1 MTTLLTH
8 PALRILAA
16 MAALI
21 IAATIC
27 YLSLIPA
34 TEAPAPQFSDKIK
47 HFVAYAALAAPLG
60 VAFGIG
66 KARVLAGFAIAATY
80 GMTMEIAQMMG
91 DAGREGSWL
100 DIAANLAGAIIG
112 LAIVTL
118 LRGDWCLFGGDRR

>member
-60 VAFGIG
+60 
-66 KARVLAGFAIAATY
+66 GFAIAATY

-100 DIAANLAGAIIG
+100 DIAANVAGAIIG

-118 LRGDWCLFGGDRR
+118 LRGDWRLFGGDRR